1 MTKQISKSWKSLLFL
16 TVATF
21 ITFGAANSIFAQNGI
36 GKKYNSR
43 DPRPC
48 SETASKTK
56 VPTNAEVVASVICNS
71 EHEAGIETLFLVDEV
86 KITQIG
92 KGTPY
97 VRGVYPNMSDIDLDF
112 LIYPIRGSF
121 KKYQCTLSTPTNEP
135 VKSCLLYDEVKAEGR
150 CFKNSFGQWVCGM
163 SDSTVRDSTKAFPPG
178 SAEAAKKAATNST
191 TTNTKNDNQTVET
204 KDETQT
210 ADRDENGFV
219 KPDFSEMEKYFEIVR
234 TDYEFKLGRF
244 NMLVKA
250 KKETNIFEWYLTFYD
265 ADGVKVSDRSLNG
278 SMGVPVIGE
287 PTRIYGYTPTEKEMK
302 QVTKIVITRRP
313 S

>member
-1 MTKQISKSWKSLLFL
+1 MKKQIKKNWKSLMIL
-16 TVATF
+16 TIVAL
-21 ITFGAANSIFAQNGI
+21 ITFGASNSIFAQNGI

-48 SETASKTK
+48 SKTPSPNAK
-56 VPTNAEVVASVICNS
+56 PTIAEAVASVICNG
-71 EHEAGIETLFLVDEV
+71 EHEAGIETLYLYEDVV
-86 KITQIG
+86 VTQIA

-97 VRGVYPNMSDIDLDF
+97 KGDIANATDIDLDF
-112 LIYPIRGSF
+112 LVYPIRGSF

-135 VKSCLLYDEVKAEGR
+135 VKSCNLYENTDAEGR
-150 CFKNSFGQWVCGM
+150 CFKNTFGQWRCSM

-178 SAEAAKKAATNST
+178 SAEAAKKAAAN
-191 TTNTKNDNQTVET
+191 NKPADTKNDNQTAET
-204 KDETQT
+204 KDETNN
-210 ADRDENGFV
+210 ADKDENGFV

-234 TDYEFKLGRF
+234 TDYDFSLGRF

-250 KKETNIFEWYLTFYD
+250 KKQTNIFEWYMTFYD

-278 SMGVPVIGE
+278 NFGVPAIGE
-287 PTRIYGYTPTEKEMK
+287 PTKIYGYTPTEKEMK
-302 QVTKIVITRRP
+302 QVTRIVITRRP